1 MGERKKQDEGNN
13 RGHRGLVVLAIA
25 LVVIVVGAGYEF
37 LQAFGPN
44 HTHINIKE
52 YLGVQSDTQFA
63 LLVNTNVTGQYAYR
77 EGETFYLPLQ
87 YISEMVDERLYMDEE
102 QEAVLYA
109 LPEVLVAARS
119 GVAAYERG
127 TEQQEMAAPCL
138 VKKEDAY
145 YISLDFLETVS
156 DCSSEVFE
164 EHQILWL
171 WNDFEDEFAVSHVKK
186 DGEPLRETDSI
197 RSEIVTD
204 LNPDMQLYTLYQE
217 GNFTFSIAENGLM
230 GFVRTGELEGTSTV
244 TIQREKEPYV
254 YSSIQM
260 EEKVAMGWHQMD
272 EYNYMNQVE
281 RLQEL
286 ADTAQGLNV
295 VSPTW
300 YSIADED
307 GNLTSFASAD
317 YVKKA
322 HELGLQVWALVDNFN
337 SEVDNFALLSSY
349 AARSRIIDRL
359 ITDAKQM
366 GFDGINID
374 FEAASSGLGGMDI
387 TCGSHFT
394 EFLRELSISCRTAGV
409 VLSVDNYVPA
419 SYNSYYDREE
429 QGEIV
434 DYVIVM
440 GYDEHYAG
448 SAQSGSVAS
457 YDFVKS
463 GIEQTLTEVPKE
475 KVICAVPFYTRVWQ
489 VDEAGNVLGSEAKS
503 AKSMEQFLSEQ
514 ELTPVWRE
522 TEQQNFVEYTLD
534 GVHYQ
539 VWLEDESSL
548 FWKLELSEKYELAGI
563 SCWKLGMEPESFWEI
578 IREMIG

>member
-1 MGERKKQDEGNN
+1 
-13 RGHRGLVVLAIA
+13 L
-25 LVVIVVGAGYEF
+25 
-37 LQAFGPN
+37 
-44 HTHINIKE
+44 NIKN
-52 YLGVQSDTQFA
+52 YLGIQSDTQYF
-63 LLVNTNVTGQYAYR
+63 LLVNKNMTGHYAYR
-77 EGETFYLPLQ
+77 DGETLYLPLD
-87 YISEMVDERLYMDEE
+87 YISLMVDERLYMDEE

-109 LPEVLVAARS
+109 LPEELVVARA
-119 GVAAYERG
+119 GVSAYERG
-127 TEQQEMAAPCL
+127 TEQQEMTAPCL

-145 YISLDFLETVS
+145 YVSLDFLETVS
-156 DCSSEVFE
+156 DCNSEILE
-164 EHQILWL
+164 EYQILWL
-171 WNDFEDEFAVSHVKK
+171 WNDFDNEFTVAHVKK

-197 RSEIVTD
+197 RGEIVTD
-204 LNPDMQLYTLYQE
+204 LNTDMQLYIGYQT
-217 GNFTFSIAENGLM
+217 GKFTFCIAENGLM
-230 GFVRTGELEGTSTV
+230 GFVRTVELEGSSTV
-244 TIQREKEPYV
+244 TIQREKEPCV
-254 YSSIQM
+254 YTSIQM

-337 SEVDNFALLSSY
+337 AEVDNFALLSSY

-387 TCGSHFT
+387 SCGTHFT